1 MRIIENLSKFIDHTY
16 LKPEATEGD
25 IRRVVKEAIEYNF
38 ATVFVAPSWTKLAKE
53 LLKGSGVKLGCPIGF
68 PFGASATETKIFEA
82 KKALAD
88 GAEELDMVI
97 NIGRLKSGDYQYV
110 EREIKEVVKA
120 VKPILIKI
128 IIETGYLTDEE
139 KIKVSL
145 IAKEAGADFVK
156 TSTGILTTGA
166 KVEDIRLLK
175 KVLGDYPKIK
185 ASGGIRDYKTCLEL
199 IEAGAE
205 RIGTSSGVKI
215 MEEYFSLK
223 DKEDL

>member
-1 MRIIENLSKFIDHTY
+1 MIENLSKFIDHTY

>member
-1 MRIIENLSKFIDHTY
+1 MRIVENLSKFIDHTY

-110 EREIKEVVKA
+110 ETEIKEIVKA

-139 KIKVSL
+139 KIKASL
-145 IAKEAGADFVK
+145 IVKEAGADFVK

-199 IEAGAE
+199 IEAG
-205 RIGTSSGVKI
+205 
-215 MEEYFSLK
+215 
-223 DKEDL
+223 

>member
-1 MRIIENLSKFIDHTY
+1 MVENLSRFIDHTY

-53 LLKGSGVKLGCPIGF
+53 LLKRSRVKLGCPIGF

-110 EREIKEVVKA
+110 ETEIKEIVKA

-185 ASGGIRDYKTCLEL
+185 ASGGIRDYKTCLEM

-223 DKEDL
+223 EKEDL

>member
-1 MRIIENLSKFIDHTY
+1 MIENLSKFIDHTY
-16 LKPEATEGD
+16 LKPEATERD

-215 MEEYFSLK
+215 MEEYLLLK
-223 DKEDL
+223 NKEAL